1 MFGKLKKGFIIKA
14 SQEQIRALSQDQQQE
29 AGSGEG
35 PYSQPGQGQG
45 QGPGQGQGQ
54 GQEQGQGREGES
66 NRGPFNVLQQQPL
79 FSNEYGQFFEATPD
93 TNEQLKHLDFSV
105 AFMNI
110 HKVSYLSFDKN
121 LVDNN
126 CDNHPN

>member
-1 MFGKLKKGFIIKA
+1 MFGKLRKGFIIKA
-14 SQEQIRALSQDQQQE
+14 SQEQIRALSQEQQQE

-35 PYSQPGQGQG
+35 PYSQPGQGQ
-45 QGPGQGQGQ
+45 
-54 GQEQGQGREGES
+54 EQGREGES

-110 HKVSYLSFDKN
+110 HKVSYLSFDIN